1 MILMDLMMPVMDGVA
16 ATRKIR
22 SLERE
27 DAKKIPVL
35 AMTAQAASGSAGKC
49 REAGMNG
56 HIVKPVE
63 SAKLL
68 EILQNYLH

>member
-1 MILMDLMMPVMDGVA
+1 
-16 ATRKIR
+16 
-22 SLERE
+22 
-27 DAKKIPVL
+27 
-35 AMTAQAASGSAGKC
+35 MTAQAASGSAGKC